1 MIIKAK
7 VKLRAKEEKIEKD
20 ENGDF
25 IVRVKELPVEGRANK
40 AVMRILAGYF
50 NVPVSSIR
58 IVSGFKSRQ
67 KTIEI
72 V

>member
-7 VKLRAKEEKIEKD
+7 VKLRAKEEEIEKD

-40 AVMRILAGYF
+40 AVMRIIAGYF
-50 NVPVSSIR
+50 NVPASSIR